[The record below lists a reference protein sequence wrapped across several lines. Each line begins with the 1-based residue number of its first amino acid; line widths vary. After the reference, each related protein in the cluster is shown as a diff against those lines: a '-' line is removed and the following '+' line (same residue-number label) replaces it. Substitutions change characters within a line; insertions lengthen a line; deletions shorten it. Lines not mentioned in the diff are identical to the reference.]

1 MFYLCHIGNQSVFP
15 EFFGINLNIARVWML
30 SHSDRERGLK
40 RGGCVGVRGKWEG
53 AQACHCLWLMA
64 IWTGIFTRA
73 LVKGDGGT
81 LTEMCRHRQAIK
93 SWPLCKQHGLVSS
106 AAVMPT
112 EQLPLSSQSHASF
125 MTSGTKPPSDVLS
138 SHWLNAYKI
147 QSSAFGSL
155 ILFGCDM
162 SCRGTY
168 CTVLN
173 RIIVHADFYDLWILC
188 F

>member
-81 LTEMCRHRQAIK
+81 LTETCRHRPAIK

-106 AAVMPT
+106 AAAMPT

-125 MTSGTKPPSDVLS
+125 LTSGTKPPSDVLS

-147 QSSAFGSL
+147 KYNVLHLGRWYFLDVTCPVEGH
-155 ILFGCDM
+155 
-162 SCRGTY
+162 
-168 CTVLN
+168 TVL
-173 RIIVHADFYDLWILC
+173 F
-188 F
+188 